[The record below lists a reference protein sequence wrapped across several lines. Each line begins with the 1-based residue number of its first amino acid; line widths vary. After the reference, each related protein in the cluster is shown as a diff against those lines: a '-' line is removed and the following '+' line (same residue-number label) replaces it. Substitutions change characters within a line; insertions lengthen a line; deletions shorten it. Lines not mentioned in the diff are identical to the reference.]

1 MKSADE
7 LEWRDALQGLARG
20 DFSRLEPLFD
30 KHSSLHGDK
39 SRIVDW
45 YQRGY
50 FDGEPKALAEALS
63 CACFLGRTS
72 IAEFLLDEGVDPA
85 AGTSTGMSA
94 FHWAANRGNLDI
106 VKMLIERKAPLE
118 LRNMYGGTVLGCT
131 VWSAINEP
139 RPNHLAIIEALIDAG
154 ANIEEAGYPTGNE
167 RVDEV
172 LRRHS
177 ATEGTC

>member
-1 MKSADE
+1 MKPPDDR
-7 LEWRDALQGLARG
+7 EWRDALRGLERG

-30 KHSSLHGDK
+30 NDK
-39 SRIVDW
+39 CRIIDW
-45 YQRGY
+45 YENGY
-50 FDGEPKALAEALS
+50 FENEPKALAEALS

-72 IAEFLLDEGVDPA
+72 IAKSLLDCGVDPA
-85 AGTSTGMSA
+85 AGTGTGMSA
-94 FHWAANRGNLDI
+94 FHWAANRGNLET

-139 RPNHLAIIEALIDAG
+139 RADHVAIIEALIAAG
-154 ANIEEAGYPTGNE
+154 ATIEEAEYPTGNE

-172 LRRHS
+172 LRRHHI
-177 ATEGTC
+177 A